1 MATKAK
7 RSNGRTKSGAG
18 AGVGTATRKKSAK
31 SSSAR
36 KGWSAA
42 EDKTLKT
49 LIKQNTPTRVIGLK
63 LQRSEA
69 SVRQHVSRL
78 GLSLRP
84 TNRSPYG

>member
-7 RSNGRTKSGAG
+7 RRSNGSSKAGRRAGSGTSKRA
-18 AGVGTATRKKSAK
+18 ASTST
-31 SSSAR
+31 SAR
-36 KGWSAA
+36 RDWSAA
-42 EDKTLKT
+42 EDKSLKT

-63 LQRSEA
+63 LKRSEA
-69 SVRQHVSRL
+69 SIRQHVSRL